1 MQEMIAFNEQRAEI
15 YWWMSSLLSRELTA
29 EDLSHYHSG
38 EILTFLSGLAMTPA
52 LKQPAADFQ
61 HALRRLETRADAQL
75 ELAADFCGLFLSTP
89 KTGALPYASVY
100 VGESGLLNDQPAQD
114 MNQWLAR
121 YEIAQRKEF
130 NEPAD
135 HLAVELDFMGNLIIL
150 ANQQDSEQA
159 AEPLMQAQQQFLDTM
174 LLNWLPAFAQACQA
188 RDPFGFYAAAVN
200 LLLAFCQL
208 DRAFL
213 AGEAQ
218 ES

>member
-29 EDLSHYHSG
+29 EDLNHYHSG
-38 EILTFLSGLAMTPA
+38 EILTFLSGLAMTPE

-61 HALRRLETRADAQL
+61 NALQRLATRADAQL

-89 KTGALPYASVY
+89 KTGALPYASIY
-100 VGESGLLNDQPAQD
+100 VGQSGLLNDQPAQE
-114 MNQWLAR
+114 MNQWLER
-121 YEIAQRKEF
+121 YDIAQRKDF

-135 HLAVELDFMGNLIIL
+135 HLAVELDFMGNLIIR
-150 ANQQDSEQA
+150 ANQQADEQA
-159 AEPLMQAQQQFLDTM
+159 AEPLMQAQLAFLDTM
-174 LLNWLPAFAQACQA
+174 LLNWLPAFAQACQS

-200 LLLAFCQL
+200 LLLAFCRL
-208 DRAFL
+208 DRTFL

-218 ES
+218 EA